1 MPLRAPSTQRS
12 QSVWVSRFVT
22 AAASLGA
29 AQLPAPAHNASPST
43 SSAAAAARSG
53 FVRWCTFGYADGAR
67 PSYSRTKS
75 LTSARAQRPRTAS
88 VTVAPGNLSAVNAAL
103 SSGEAFDSSQARQRS
118 EARRVGQGGVKKKE

>member
-75 LTSARAQRPRTAS
+75 LTSARAQRPLNAR
-88 VTVAPGNLSAVNAAL
+88 VTVASGNLSEVNADL
-103 SSGEAFDSSQARQRS
+103 SRGEDLEIGRTS
-118 EARRVGQGGVKKKE
+118 